1 MRSYLVPIKGGPLK
15 GRWAF
20 PGGLVRVGELL
31 DDAARRQLQSFTG
44 LREVYLE
51 QLFTFGDPSRDPNSH
66 VVSVAYMA
74 LIPDA
79 GAVRSPRG
87 DEPAAQWFEV
97 SALPPLAY
105 DHGLMAEYALKR
117 LKAKLE
123 YTNIAHSLLPEEFTF
138 AELEE
143 LYAVILN
150 RPIDRRNFRR
160 RIMAMG
166 ILKKGRGTRRGAH
179 RPASLYQF
187 RAAKPANHRDAII
200 NTISMSA
207 ARKGKLDSM
216 GSRGDRRR
224 GRSRSLRGRER
235 LPFASPMRSASQQSC
250 DAGTPAQN
258 LRLTLDPNQFVG
270 EVKQAYQV
278 AERDPAL
285 LAQLHC

>member
-1 MRSYLVPIKGGPLK
+1 MNRHARPKVAVDTVLFARSDGDLRCYLIPVKGGPAK

-31 DDAARRQLQSFTG
+31 DDAARRQLEHSTG

-74 LIPDA
+74 LTPDA
-79 GAVRSPRG
+79 SAVVSEGGR
-87 DEPAAQWFEV
+87 WFEV

-105 DHGLMAEYALKR
+105 DHGLMADYALKR

-123 YTNIAHSLLPEEFTF
+123 YTNIAYSLLSDEFTF

-143 LYAVILN
+143 LYTVILN

-179 RPASLYQF
+179 RPASLYSFTQ
-187 RAAKPANHRDAII
+187 HSLH
-200 NTISMSA
+200 TIEM
-207 ARKGKLDSM
+207 L
-216 GSRGDRRR
+216 
-224 GRSRSLRGRER
+224 
-235 LPFASPMRSASQQSC
+235 
-250 DAGTPAQN
+250 
-258 LRLTLDPNQFVG
+258 
-270 EVKQAYQV
+270 
-278 AERDPAL
+278 
-285 LAQLHC
+285 

>member
-1 MRSYLVPIKGGPLK
+1 MSIASPNHRPHRAARPKVAVDAVLFARSDGGVRSYLVPIKGGPLK

-31 DDAARRQLQSFTG
+31 DDAARRQLQASTG
-44 LREVYLE
+44 LREAYLE

-79 GAVRSPRG
+79 GAVRPNRE
-87 DEPAAQWFEV
+87 EPAGKWFEV

-179 RPASLYQF
+179 RPASLY
-187 RAAKPANHRDAII
+187 
-200 NTISMSA
+200 S
-207 ARKGKLDSM
+207 
-216 GSRGDRRR
+216 
-224 GRSRSLRGRER
+224 
-235 LPFASPMRSASQQSC
+235 FAQQSLQ
-250 DAGTPAQN
+250 TIEM
-258 LRLTLDPNQFVG
+258 L
-270 EVKQAYQV
+270 
-278 AERDPAL
+278 
-285 LAQLHC
+285 

>member
-1 MRSYLVPIKGGPLK
+1 MAAVSNNHRSHQHARPKVAVDTVLFARSDGGVRSYLVPVKGGPLR

-20 PGGLVRVGELL
+20 PGGLVRVGEML
-31 DDAARRQLQSFTG
+31 DDAARRQLLTFTG
-44 LREVYLE
+44 LREAYFE

-79 GAVRSPRG
+79 GAVDSLRG
-87 DEPAAQWFEV
+87 EPAGKWFEV

-123 YTNIAHSLLPEEFTF
+123 YTNIAYSLLPEEFTF

-179 RPASLYQF
+179 RPASLY
-187 RAAKPANHRDAII
+187 
-200 NTISMSA
+200 S
-207 ARKGKLDSM
+207 
-216 GSRGDRRR
+216 
-224 GRSRSLRGRER
+224 
-235 LPFASPMRSASQQSC
+235 FAQQSPQ
-250 DAGTPAQN
+250 TIEM
-258 LRLTLDPNQFVG
+258 L
-270 EVKQAYQV
+270 
-278 AERDPAL
+278 
-285 LAQLHC
+285 

>member
-1 MRSYLVPIKGGPLK
+1 MTTNHRLQRHARPKVAVDTVLFARSDGGVRSYLIPIKSGPLR

-20 PGGLVRVGELL
+20 PGGLVRVGEML
-31 DDAARRQLQSFTG
+31 DDAARRQLQSSTG
-44 LREVYLE
+44 LREAFLE

-74 LIPDA
+74 LVPDA
-79 GAVRSPRG
+79 AAVRSPGG
-87 DEPAAQWFEV
+87 DEPMGKWFEV

-123 YTNIAHSLLPEEFTF
+123 YTNIAYSLLPEEFTF

-179 RPASLYQF
+179 RPASLY
-187 RAAKPANHRDAII
+187 
-200 NTISMSA
+200 S
-207 ARKGKLDSM
+207 
-216 GSRGDRRR
+216 
-224 GRSRSLRGRER
+224 
-235 LPFASPMRSASQQSC
+235 FAQQSLQ
-250 DAGTPAQN
+250 TIEM
-258 LRLTLDPNQFVG
+258 L
-270 EVKQAYQV
+270 
-278 AERDPAL
+278 
-285 LAQLHC
+285 

>member
-1 MRSYLVPIKGGPLK
+1 MNDPAAARSDRAARPKVAVDTVVFAVEGGRLKTYLVQLRRGAVR

-20 PGGLVRVGELL
+20 AGGLVRMGEML
-31 DDAARRQLQSFTG
+31 DEAAHRELYASTG
-44 LREVYLE
+44 IREAYLE

-79 GAVRSPRG
+79 GAVRSPG
-87 DEPAAQWFEV
+87 GTEPAGKWFEV

-105 DHGLMAEYALKR
+105 DHSLMAEYALKR
-117 LKAKLE
+117 LKAKFE

-143 LYAVILN
+143 LYAVILS

-179 RPASLYQF
+179 RPASLYRFAQQ
-187 RAAKPANHRDAII
+187 RLQ
-200 NTISMSA
+200 TIEM
-207 ARKGKLDSM
+207 L
-216 GSRGDRRR
+216 
-224 GRSRSLRGRER
+224 
-235 LPFASPMRSASQQSC
+235 
-250 DAGTPAQN
+250 
-258 LRLTLDPNQFVG
+258 
-270 EVKQAYQV
+270 
-278 AERDPAL
+278 
-285 LAQLHC
+285 

>member
-1 MRSYLVPIKGGPLK
+1 MSEGSNHRPLRPARPKVAVDAVLFARSDGGVRSYLVPIKDGPLK

-31 DDAARRQLQSFTG
+31 NDAARRQLQASTG
-44 LREVYLE
+44 LRQAYLE

-79 GAVRSPRG
+79 GAVRSPGG
-87 DEPAAQWFEV
+87 DQPPGKWFEV

-105 DHGLMAEYALKR
+105 DHGLMAEYALRR

-143 LYAVILN
+143 LYAVILS

-179 RPASLYQF
+179 RPASLY
-187 RAAKPANHRDAII
+187 
-200 NTISMSA
+200 S
-207 ARKGKLDSM
+207 
-216 GSRGDRRR
+216 
-224 GRSRSLRGRER
+224 
-235 LPFASPMRSASQQSC
+235 FAQQSLQ
-250 DAGTPAQN
+250 TIEM
-258 LRLTLDPNQFVG
+258 L
-270 EVKQAYQV
+270 
-278 AERDPAL
+278 
-285 LAQLHC
+285 